1 MPSSVKWIC
10 RSVAVVAWVVVVLG
24 SVPAVAQVNFV
35 GEWNGRYH
43 EDQPDRVPGEEPGDF
58 SGLPINEAARFFG
71 DSWDVARHS
80 VLEHQCAPYTLPYIF
95 FGPNQFRIWQ
105 EHNQDTQELM
115 AIRMHLGTYQQER
128 TIWMDGRAHPPEY
141 APHTFMGFSTG
152 VWNGDTLTIT
162 TTHIKAG
169 YFRRTGV
176 PASDRLT
183 VVEHWIR
190 HGNVLS
196 QVTIATDPVYL
207 TEPHIRSQEFVLME
221 RGNTNWLYN
230 CEYAMEVPKDKNEVP
245 HYLPGKNPWIG
256 EFSAKHAMPEAGV
269 RGGAETLV
277 AEWRPGAKTAVV
289 RPGAN
294 GGFRPDQQ
302 PKRLAS
308 GEVEAVHVQGN
319 VHMIVGAGA
328 NIAVQ
333 VGGDGVL
340 VVDTGEAGMSDKVLA
355 TIKELAP
362 GKEIRWVINTGVRSN
377 HTGGNEAISR
387 AGRTVNGNIAA
398 IVAHENASARMVKAG
413 VPDAARPFNTY
424 FEAARDF
431 PFNGEAVILNHDE
444 STGDDTGTVV
454 MFRRSDVIVAGDVFR
469 TDGFPEIDL
478 ANGGSVAG
486 TIAALNRILA
496 LTVPSK
502 MLQEAGTFV
511 IPGHGRISDEH
522 DVVMYR
528 DMLVIIRDRIADMV
542 EGKMTLDQIRAA
554 RPTRDYDGRYGSE
567 TGPWTTAMFIEAVY
581 REVSGSAGSGAQG
594 SAK

>member
-1 MPSSVKWIC
+1 MGRVVNSIN
-10 RSVAVVAWVVVVLG
+10 RVALGTCVLVVLAA
-24 SVPAVAQVNFV
+24 VPAFAQINFV
-35 GEWNGRYH
+35 GEWSGRYH

-58 SGLPINEAARFFG
+58 SGVPINDAARLFA

-80 VLEHQCAPYTLPYIF
+80 ILEHQCAPYTLPYMF

-105 EHNQDTQELM
+105 EHNQDTQELL

-128 TIWMDGRAHPPEY
+128 TIWMDGRQHPPDY

-169 YFRRTGV
+169 YFRRTGI

-207 TEPHIRSQEFVLME
+207 SEPYIRSQEFVLMD
-221 RGNTNWLYN
+221 RGNQNWLYN
-230 CEYAMEVPKDKNEVP
+230 CEYVMEVPKDKNEVP
-245 HYLPGKNPWIG
+245 HYLPGANPWIG

-269 RGGAETLV
+269 RGGAETLLPD
-277 AEWRPGAKTAVV
+277 WKPGAKPLPA

-294 GGFRPDQQ
+294 GGFKPEDQPQ
-302 PKRLAS
+302 HLNA
-308 GEVEAVHVQGN
+308 GEVKAVHVQGN

-333 VGGDGVL
+333 AGEDGVL
-340 VVDTGEAGMSDKVLA
+340 VVDTGNPGSSDKVLA
-355 TIKELAP
+355 AIKQIAP
-362 GKEIRWVINTGVRSN
+362 GKEIRWVVNTGMSPD
-377 HTGGNEAISR
+377 HTGGNESVSK

-398 IVAHENASARMVKAG
+398 IVSHENTAARMVKAG
-413 VPDAARPFNTY
+413 VADSARPFNTY
-424 FEAARDF
+424 FEPSRDF
-431 PFNGEAVILNHDE
+431 PFNGEPIMLFHDDA
-444 STGDDTGTVV
+444 TADDTGTIV
-454 MFRRSDVIVAGDVFR
+454 MFRRSDVIATGDLFR
-469 TDGFPEIDL
+469 TEGYPVIDL
-478 ANGGSVAG
+478 ANGGSIDG
-486 TIAALNRILA
+486 TIAGLNRLLD

-502 MLQEAGTFV
+502 MLEEGGTYV

-522 DVVMYR
+522 DVAMYR
-528 DMLVIIRDRIADMV
+528 DMLVIIRDRIKNMV
-542 EGKMTLDQIRAA
+542 QKKMTLDQVKAA
-554 RPTRDYDGRYGSE
+554 RPTLDYDGRYGAD

-581 REVSGSAGSGAQG
+581 REMSSPAKSASQR
-594 SAK
+594 SAR

>member
-1 MPSSVKWIC
+1 MGRVVNSIN
-10 RSVAVVAWVVVVLG
+10 RVALGTCVLVVLAA
-24 SVPAVAQVNFV
+24 VPAFAQINFV
-35 GEWNGRYH
+35 GEWSGRYH

-58 SGLPINEAARFFG
+58 SGVPINDAARLFA

-80 VLEHQCAPYTLPYIF
+80 ILEHQCAPYTLPYMF

-105 EHNQDTQELM
+105 EHNQDTQELL

-128 TIWMDGRAHPPEY
+128 TIWMDGRQHPPDY

-169 YFRRTGV
+169 YFRRTGI

-207 TEPHIRSQEFVLME
+207 SEPYIRSQEFVLMD
-221 RGNTNWLYN
+221 RGNQNWLYN
-230 CEYAMEVPKDKNEVP
+230 CEYVMEVPKDKNEVP
-245 HYLPGKNPWIG
+245 HYLPGANPWIG

-269 RGGAETLV
+269 RGGAETLLP
-277 AEWRPGAKTAVV
+277 EWKPGAKPLPA

-294 GGFRPDQQ
+294 GGFKPEDQ
-302 PKRLAS
+302 PEHLAA
-308 GEVEAVHVQGN
+308 GEVKAVHVQGN

-333 VGGDGVL
+333 AGEDGVL
-340 VVDTGEAGMSDKVLA
+340 VVDTGNAGSSDEVLA
-355 TIKELAP
+355 AIKQIAP
-362 GKEIRWVINTGVRSN
+362 GKEIRWVVNTGMSPD
-377 HTGGNEAISR
+377 HTGGNESVSKS
-387 AGRTVNGNIAA
+387 GRTVNGNIAA
-398 IVAHENASARMVKAG
+398 IVSHENTAARMVKAG
-413 VPDAARPFNTY
+413 VADSARPFNTY
-424 FEAARDF
+424 FEPSRDF
-431 PFNGEAVILNHDE
+431 PFNGEPIMLFHDDA
-444 STGDDTGTVV
+444 TADDTGTVV
-454 MFRRSDVIVAGDVFR
+454 MFRRSDVIATGDLFR
-469 TDGFPEIDL
+469 TEGYPVIDL
-478 ANGGSVAG
+478 ANGGSIDG
-486 TIAALNRILA
+486 TIAGLNRLLD

-502 MLQEAGTFV
+502 MLEEGGTYV

-522 DVVMYR
+522 DVAMYR
-528 DMLVIIRDRIADMV
+528 DMLVIIRDRIKNMV
-542 EGKMTLDQIRAA
+542 QKKMTLEQVKAA
-554 RPTRDYDGRYGSE
+554 HPTLDYDGRYGAD

-581 REVSGSAGSGAQG
+581 REMSSPANSASQR
-594 SAK
+594 SAR

>member
-1 MPSSVKWIC
+1 MRRLRSSIHRALLLAC
-10 RSVAVVAWVVVVLG
+10 ASMVALAA
-24 SVPAVAQVNFV
+24 VPAHAQVNFV

-58 SGLPINEAARFFG
+58 SGVPLNEAARLFA

-80 VLEHQCAPYTLPYIF
+80 VLEHQCAPYTLPYMF

-105 EHNQDTQELM
+105 EHNQDTQELL
-115 AIRMHLGTYQQER
+115 AIRMHMGTYQQER
-128 TIWMDGRAHPPEY
+128 TIWMDGRPHPPDY

-169 YFRRTGV
+169 YFRRTGI

-207 TEPHIRSQEFVLME
+207 SEPYIRSQEFALME

-230 CEYAMEVPKDKNEVP
+230 CEYVMEVPKDKNEVP
-245 HYLPGKNPWIG
+245 HYLPGANPWIG

-269 RGGAETLV
+269 RGGAETLLP
-277 AEWRPGAKTAVV
+277 EWKPGAKPAPV
-289 RPGAN
+289 RSGAN
-294 GGFRPDQQ
+294 GGFKPEDQPQ
-302 PKRLAS
+302 RLAP
-308 GEVEAVHVQGN
+308 GEVKAVHVQGN

-333 VGGDGVL
+333 VGEDGVL
-340 VVDTGEAGMSDKVLA
+340 VVDTGNAGTSDKVLA
-355 TIKELAP
+355 AIKQIAP
-362 GKEIRWVINTGVRSN
+362 GKEIRWVVNTGMSPD
-377 HTGGNEAISR
+377 HTGGNEVVSK

-398 IVAHENASARMVKAG
+398 IVSHENTAARMIKAN

-424 FEAARDF
+424 FEASRDF
-431 PFNGEAVILNHDE
+431 PFNGEPIMLYHDE
-444 STGDDTGTVV
+444 ATSDDTGTMV
-454 MFRRSDVIVAGDVFR
+454 MFRRSDVIAAGDLFR
-469 TDGFPEIDL
+469 TEGYPVIDL
-478 ANGGSVAG
+478 ANGGSIDG
-486 TIAALNRILA
+486 TIAGLNRILD

-502 MLQEAGTFV
+502 MLEEGGTYV

-522 DVVMYR
+522 DVAMYR
-528 DMLVIIRDRIADMV
+528 DMLVIIRDRIKNMV
-542 EGKMTLDQIRAA
+542 EKKMTIEQVKAA
-554 RPTRDYDGRYGSE
+554 RPTLDYDGRYGAD

-581 REVSGSAGSGAQG
+581 REMSRSASTGSQR
-594 SAK
+594 SAR

>member
-1 MPSSVKWIC
+1 
-10 RSVAVVAWVVVVLG
+10 VLAA
-24 SVPAVAQVNFV
+24 VPAFAQINFV
-35 GEWNGRYH
+35 GEWSGRYH

-58 SGLPINEAARFFG
+58 SGVPINDAARLFA

-80 VLEHQCAPYTLPYIF
+80 ILEHQCAPYTLPYMF

-105 EHNQDTQELM
+105 EHNQDTQELL

-128 TIWMDGRAHPPEY
+128 TIWMDGRQHPPDY

-169 YFRRTGV
+169 YFRRTGI

-207 TEPHIRSQEFVLME
+207 SEPYIRSQEFVLMD
-221 RGNTNWLYN
+221 RGNQNWLYN
-230 CEYAMEVPKDKNEVP
+230 CEYVMEVPKDKNEVP
-245 HYLPGKNPWIG
+245 HYLPGANPWIG

-269 RGGAETLV
+269 RGGAETLLP
-277 AEWRPGAKTAVV
+277 EWKPGAKPLPA

-294 GGFRPDQQ
+294 GGFKPEDQ
-302 PKRLAS
+302 PEHLAA
-308 GEVEAVHVQGN
+308 GEVKAVHVQGN

-333 VGGDGVL
+333 AGEDGVL
-340 VVDTGEAGMSDKVLA
+340 VVDTGNAGSSDKVLA
-355 TIKELAP
+355 AIKQIAP
-362 GKEIRWVINTGVRSN
+362 GKEIRWVVNTGMSPD
-377 HTGGNEAISR
+377 HTGGNESVSKS
-387 AGRTVNGNIAA
+387 GRTVNGNIAA
-398 IVAHENASARMVKAG
+398 IVSHENTAARMVKAG
-413 VPDAARPFNTY
+413 VADSARPFNTY
-424 FEAARDF
+424 FEPSRDF
-431 PFNGEAVILNHDE
+431 PFNGEPIMLFHDDA
-444 STGDDTGTVV
+444 TADDTGTVV
-454 MFRRSDVIVAGDVFR
+454 MFRRSDVIATGDLFR
-469 TDGFPEIDL
+469 TEGYPVIDL
-478 ANGGSVAG
+478 TNGGSIDG
-486 TIAALNRILA
+486 TIAGLNRLLD

-502 MLQEAGTFV
+502 MLEEGGTYV

-522 DVVMYR
+522 DVAMYR
-528 DMLVIIRDRIADMV
+528 DMLVIIRDRIKNMV
-542 EGKMTLDQIRAA
+542 QKKMTLEQVKAA
-554 RPTRDYDGRYGSE
+554 HPTLDYDGRYGAD

-581 REVSGSAGSGAQG
+581 REMSSPANSASQR
-594 SAK
+594 SAR

>member
-1 MPSSVKWIC
+1 MGRVVNSIN
-10 RSVAVVAWVVVVLG
+10 RVALGTCVLVVLAA
-24 SVPAVAQVNFV
+24 VPAFAQINFV
-35 GEWNGRYH
+35 GEWSGRYH

-58 SGLPINEAARFFG
+58 SGVPINDAARLFA

-80 VLEHQCAPYTLPYIF
+80 ILEHQCAPYTLPYMF

-105 EHNQDTQELM
+105 EHNQDTQELL

-128 TIWMDGRAHPPEY
+128 TIWMDGRQHPPDY

-169 YFRRTGV
+169 YFRRTGI

-207 TEPHIRSQEFVLME
+207 SEPYIRSQEFVLMD
-221 RGNTNWLYN
+221 RGNQNWLYN
-230 CEYAMEVPKDKNEVP
+230 CEYVMEVPKDKNEVP
-245 HYLPGKNPWIG
+245 HYLPGANPWIG

-269 RGGAETLV
+269 RGGAETLLPD
-277 AEWRPGAKTAVV
+277 WKPGAKPLPA

-294 GGFRPDQQ
+294 GGFKPEDQPQ
-302 PKRLAS
+302 HLNA
-308 GEVEAVHVQGN
+308 GEVKAVHVQGN

-333 VGGDGVL
+333 AGEDGVL
-340 VVDTGEAGMSDKVLA
+340 VVDTGNAGSSDKVLA
-355 TIKELAP
+355 AIKQIAP
-362 GKEIRWVINTGVRSN
+362 GKEIRWVVNTGMSPD
-377 HTGGNEAISR
+377 HTGGNESVSK

-398 IVAHENASARMVKAG
+398 IVSHENTAARMVKAG
-413 VPDAARPFNTY
+413 VADSARPFNTY
-424 FEAARDF
+424 FEPSRDF
-431 PFNGEAVILNHDE
+431 PFNGEPIMLFHGDA
-444 STGDDTGTVV
+444 TADDTGTVV
-454 MFRRSDVIVAGDVFR
+454 MFRRSDVIATGDLFR
-469 TDGFPEIDL
+469 TEGYPVIDL
-478 ANGGSVAG
+478 ANGGSIDG
-486 TIAALNRILA
+486 TIAGLNRLLD

-502 MLQEAGTFV
+502 MLEEGGTYV

-522 DVVMYR
+522 DVAMYR
-528 DMLVIIRDRIADMV
+528 DMLVIIRDRIKNMV
-542 EGKMTLDQIRAA
+542 QKKMTLDQVKAA
-554 RPTRDYDGRYGSE
+554 RPTLDYDGRYGAD

-581 REVSGSAGSGAQG
+581 REMSSPANSASQR
-594 SAK
+594 SAR

>member
-1 MPSSVKWIC
+1 MGRVVNSIN
-10 RSVAVVAWVVVVLG
+10 RVALGTCVLVVLAA
-24 SVPAVAQVNFV
+24 VPAFAQINFV
-35 GEWNGRYH
+35 GEWSGRYH

-58 SGLPINEAARFFG
+58 SGVPINDAARLFA

-80 VLEHQCAPYTLPYIF
+80 ILEHQCAPYTLPYMF

-105 EHNQDTQELM
+105 EHNEDTQELL

-128 TIWMDGRAHPPEY
+128 TIWMDGRQHPPDY

-169 YFRRTGV
+169 YFRRTGI

-207 TEPHIRSQEFVLME
+207 SEPYIRSQEFVLMD
-221 RGNTNWLYN
+221 RGNQNWLYN
-230 CEYAMEVPKDKNEVP
+230 CEYVMEVPKDKNEVP
-245 HYLPGKNPWIG
+245 HYLPGANPWIG

-269 RGGAETLV
+269 RGGAETLLPD
-277 AEWRPGAKTAVV
+277 WKPGAKPLPA

-294 GGFRPDQQ
+294 GGFKPEDQPQ
-302 PKRLAS
+302 HLNA
-308 GEVEAVHVQGN
+308 GEVKAVHVQGN

-333 VGGDGVL
+333 AGEDGVL
-340 VVDTGEAGMSDKVLA
+340 VVDTGNPGSSDKVLA
-355 TIKELAP
+355 AIKQIAP
-362 GKEIRWVINTGVRSN
+362 GKEIRWVVNTGMSPD
-377 HTGGNEAISR
+377 HTGGNESVSK

-398 IVAHENASARMVKAG
+398 IVSHENTAARMVKAG
-413 VPDAARPFNTY
+413 VADSARPFNTY
-424 FEAARDF
+424 FEPSRDF
-431 PFNGEAVILNHDE
+431 PFNGEPIMLFHDDAT
-444 STGDDTGTVV
+444 SDDTGTVV
-454 MFRRSDVIVAGDVFR
+454 MFRRSDVIATGDLFR
-469 TDGFPEIDL
+469 TEGYPVIDL
-478 ANGGSVAG
+478 ANGGSIDG
-486 TIAALNRILA
+486 TIAGLNRLLD

-502 MLQEAGTFV
+502 MLEEGGTYV

-522 DVVMYR
+522 DVAMYR
-528 DMLVIIRDRIADMV
+528 DMLVIIRDRIKNMV
-542 EGKMTLDQIRAA
+542 QKKMTLEQVKAA
-554 RPTRDYDGRYGSE
+554 HPTLDYDGRYGAD

-581 REVSGSAGSGAQG
+581 REMSSPANSASQR
-594 SAK
+594 SAR

>member
-1 MPSSVKWIC
+1 MGRVVNSIN
-10 RSVAVVAWVVVVLG
+10 RVALGTCVLVVLAA
-24 SVPAVAQVNFV
+24 VPAFAQINFV
-35 GEWNGRYH
+35 GEWSGRYH

-58 SGLPINEAARFFG
+58 SGVPINDAARLFA

-80 VLEHQCAPYTLPYIF
+80 ILEHQCAPYTLPYMF

-105 EHNQDTQELM
+105 EHNEDTQELL

-128 TIWMDGRAHPPEY
+128 TIWMDGRQHPPDY

-169 YFRRTGV
+169 YFRRTGI

-207 TEPHIRSQEFVLME
+207 SEPYIRSQEFVLMD
-221 RGNTNWLYN
+221 RGNQNWLYN
-230 CEYAMEVPKDKNEVP
+230 CEYVMEVPKDKNEVP
-245 HYLPGKNPWIG
+245 HYLPGANPWIG

-269 RGGAETLV
+269 RGGAETLLPD
-277 AEWRPGAKTAVV
+277 WKPGAKPLPA

-294 GGFRPDQQ
+294 GGFKPEDQPQ
-302 PKRLAS
+302 HLNA
-308 GEVEAVHVQGN
+308 GEVKAVHVQGN

-333 VGGDGVL
+333 AGEDGVL
-340 VVDTGEAGMSDKVLA
+340 VVDTGNPGSSDKVLA
-355 TIKELAP
+355 AIKQIAP
-362 GKEIRWVINTGVRSN
+362 GKEIRWVVNTGMSPD
-377 HTGGNEAISR
+377 HTGGNESVSK

-398 IVAHENASARMVKAG
+398 IVSHENTAARMVKAG
-413 VPDAARPFNTY
+413 VADSARPFNTY
-424 FEAARDF
+424 FEPSRDF
-431 PFNGEAVILNHDE
+431 PFNGEPIMLFHDDA
-444 STGDDTGTVV
+444 TADDTGTVV
-454 MFRRSDVIVAGDVFR
+454 MFRRSDVIATGDLFR
-469 TDGFPEIDL
+469 TEGYPVIDL
-478 ANGGSVAG
+478 ANGGSIDG
-486 TIAALNRILA
+486 TIAGLNRLLD

-502 MLQEAGTFV
+502 MLEEGGTYV

-522 DVVMYR
+522 DVAMYR
-528 DMLVIIRDRIADMV
+528 DMLVIIRDRIKNMV
-542 EGKMTLDQIRAA
+542 QKKMTLDQVKAA
-554 RPTRDYDGRYGSE
+554 RPTLDYDGRYGAD

-581 REVSGSAGSGAQG
+581 REMSSPANSASQR
-594 SAK
+594 SAR